1 MKRDGRSSG
10 SLSTFP
16 NMCTIPPGF
25 LKSLACNF
33 FFKSEIKLLHI
44 LKPLYFQDNE
54 GLVKRIMEVEE
65 LSNDALSHRK
75 SIMARL
81 DTYGDDYRSVPVVIP
96 SESEVN
102 SSVSAA
108 ARGTTATQPS
118 NLIDKKA
125 SGGGKKRKLI
135 DAATSAAT
143 VAPSPTTTAMTTS
156 PETDTKQPRPPR
168 DKSLPK
174 R

>member
-1 MKRDGRSSG
+1 
-10 SLSTFP
+10 
-16 NMCTIPPGF
+16 
-25 LKSLACNF
+25 
-33 FFKSEIKLLHI
+33 
-44 LKPLYFQDNE
+44 
-54 GLVKRIMEVEE
+54 MEVEE

-96 SESEVN
+96 SEAEVN
-102 SSVSAA
+102 SSASVAAA

-118 NLIDKKA
+118 NLTDKKA
-125 SGGGKKRKLI
+125 SGAGGKKRKLI
-135 DAATSAAT
+135 DAATSAT
-143 VAPSPTTTAMTTS
+143 VAPSPTTTAS

>member
-1 MKRDGRSSG
+1 MHV
-10 SLSTFP
+10 LSQVFRIA
-16 NMCTIPPGF
+16 CVQFF
-25 LKSLACNF
+25 L
-33 FFKSEIKLLHI
+33 KSEIKVHI

-135 DAATSAAT
+135 DAATSATT

>member
-1 MKRDGRSSG
+1 
-10 SLSTFP
+10 
-16 NMCTIPPGF
+16 
-25 LKSLACNF
+25 
-33 FFKSEIKLLHI
+33 
-44 LKPLYFQDNE
+44 
-54 GLVKRIMEVEE
+54 MEVEE

-96 SESEVN
+96 SEAEVT
-102 SSVSAA
+102 SSAAAATAA
-108 ARGTTATQPS
+108 ARGTTASTQPS
-118 NLIDKKA
+118 NLTDKKA

-135 DAATSAAT
+135 DAVTSAT
-143 VAPSPTTTAMTTS
+143 VAPPTTTAMAS
-156 PETDTKQPRPPR
+156 PETDTKQPRTPR

>member
-1 MKRDGRSSG
+1 MRA
-10 SLSTFP
+10 
-16 NMCTIPPGF
+16 I
-25 LKSLACNF
+25 F
-33 FFKSEIKLLHI
+33 FFKSEIKVHI

-108 ARGTTATQPS
+108 ARGTTTATQPS

-143 VAPSPTTTAMTTS
+143 VAPSPTAMTTS

>member
-1 MKRDGRSSG
+1 
-10 SLSTFP
+10 
-16 NMCTIPPGF
+16 
-25 LKSLACNF
+25 
-33 FFKSEIKLLHI
+33 
-44 LKPLYFQDNE
+44 
-54 GLVKRIMEVEE
+54 MEVEE

-96 SESEVN
+96 SEAEVT
-102 SSVSAA
+102 SSAA
-108 ARGTTATQPS
+108 AATTGARGTTASQPS
-118 NLIDKKA
+118 NLTDKKA

-135 DAATSAAT
+135 DAVTSAT
-143 VAPSPTTTAMTTS
+143 VAPPTTTAMAS
-156 PETDTKQPRPPR
+156 PETDTKQPRTPR

>member
-1 MKRDGRSSG
+1 
-10 SLSTFP
+10 
-16 NMCTIPPGF
+16 
-25 LKSLACNF
+25 
-33 FFKSEIKLLHI
+33 
-44 LKPLYFQDNE
+44 
-54 GLVKRIMEVEE
+54 MEVEE

-135 DAATSAAT
+135 DAVTSAT
-143 VAPSPTTTAMTTS
+143 VAPPTTTAMAS
-156 PETDTKQPRPPR
+156 PETDTKQPRTPR

>member
-1 MKRDGRSSG
+1 
-10 SLSTFP
+10 
-16 NMCTIPPGF
+16 
-25 LKSLACNF
+25 
-33 FFKSEIKLLHI
+33 
-44 LKPLYFQDNE
+44 
-54 GLVKRIMEVEE
+54 MEVEE

-96 SESEVN
+96 SEAEVT
-102 SSVSAA
+102 SSAGAATAA
-108 ARGTTATQPS
+108 ARGTTASTQPS
-118 NLIDKKA
+118 NLTDKKA

-135 DAATSAAT
+135 DAVTSAT
-143 VAPSPTTTAMTTS
+143 VAPPTAMAS
-156 PETDTKQPRPPR
+156 PETDTKQPRTPR